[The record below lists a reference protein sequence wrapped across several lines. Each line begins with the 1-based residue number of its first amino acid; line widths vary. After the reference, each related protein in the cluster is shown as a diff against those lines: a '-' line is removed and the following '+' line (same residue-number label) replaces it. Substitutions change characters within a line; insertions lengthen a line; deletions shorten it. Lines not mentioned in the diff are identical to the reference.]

1 MRRASFYSER
11 GSPETT
17 RRASQLAQQ
26 PRRSQHHGRL
36 WICRPTLNAGAVA
49 LRARST
55 PAIKVSVV
63 RFARNAPDTMPV
75 EKTGALSPVGSV
87 TYTSWDGY
95 ITETSYALDSAKP
108 PMCWRTSVAGKGLS
122 GECKGE
128 SAVNI
133 ASCKGTLTA
142 YATTYKARVVGDAA
156 GILAKLEAA
165 GIADPIAILE
175 AEKAAAQQAMYDA
188 DY

>member
-1 MRRASFYSER
+1 
-11 GSPETT
+11 
-17 RRASQLAQQ
+17 
-26 PRRSQHHGRL
+26 
-36 WICRPTLNAGAVA
+36 
-49 LRARST
+49 
-55 PAIKVSVV
+55 VSVV

-165 GIADPIAILE
+165 GLADPAAIIE